1 MNNVPP
7 APSVYAFP
15 VRALERWAKNHL
27 ELHEERAGILRA
39 RFHFEGS
46 TCGNIPFSLHYDV
59 VLDRTDGVPRLS
71 ALSVA
76 PTPGD
81 EGHLQMCLSRE
92 DEDALYSKL
101 HDERPLLGRP
111 LDDVLAWKPATEP
124 AGCLCSTAFRNHKWR
139 AVLETLHYALA
150 RATPAV

>member
-1 MNNVPP
+1 VNNVPP
-7 APSVYAFP
+7 APSIYAFP

-27 ELHEERAGILRA
+27 DLHEEPGLVRA
-39 RFHFEGS
+39 RFRFEGS

-59 VLDRTDGVPRLS
+59 VLDRTSG
-71 ALSVA
+71 A
-76 PTPGD
+76 PCLASLACSPAPGD
-81 EGHLQMCLSRE
+81 DGHLHMCIARE
-92 DEDALYSKL
+92 DEEALYSKL
-101 HDERPLLGRP
+101 HDERPLLGRS

-124 AGCLCSTAFRNHKWR
+124 AGCLCTPAFRNHKWR